1 MPLTPVEIRH
11 IDLRR
16 AWLRGYRRPGVDE
29 LLTEIADSFEEVWRE
44 RADLSD
50 RLEELEAEA
59 AKHRE
64 LEALLRSTLVSAE
77 RAAQDM
83 KEQARRE
90 SDLIVQEAH
99 AESRRV
105 TRESA
110 AEKRRLEDDDRQDPR
125 SASRC
130 ARVAR
135 RLARR
140 QGEQEGGERERRS
153 PRPDRAIGEVARQRN
168 PQGRGLATDRARAG
182 ADILRAVKGPRTS
195 LRLRVV
201 PGAPRSGIVGRT
213 ADAWKVRIAAAP
225 GGRQG
230 ERGAA
235 RPSRAHARPPAA
247 RSRADAREGFPRQGR
262 RRSRA

>member
-11 IDLRR
+11 IALRR
-16 AWLRGYRRPGVDE
+16 SWFRGYRRPGVDQV
-29 LLTEIADSFEEVWRE
+29 LTEIADSFEGVWRE

-50 RLEELEAEA
+50 RLEEVESEA

-110 AEKRRLEDDDRQDPR
+110 AEKRRLEEDMVKIRAQLRAALDSLGDWPGEKE
-125 SASRC
+125 SEKA
-130 ARVAR
+130 
-135 RLARR
+135 
-140 QGEQEGGERERRS
+140 EQESEIS
-153 PRPDRAIGEVARQRN
+153 ATRPAIGEV
-168 PQGRGLATDRARAG
+168 TDGGIR
-182 ADILRAVKGPRTS
+182 K
-195 LRLRVV
+195 VV
-201 PGAPRSGIVGRT
+201 G
-213 ADAWKVRIAAAP
+213 
-225 GGRQG
+225 
-230 ERGAA
+230 
-235 RPSRAHARPPAA
+235 
-247 RSRADAREGFPRQGR
+247 
-262 RRSRA
+262 